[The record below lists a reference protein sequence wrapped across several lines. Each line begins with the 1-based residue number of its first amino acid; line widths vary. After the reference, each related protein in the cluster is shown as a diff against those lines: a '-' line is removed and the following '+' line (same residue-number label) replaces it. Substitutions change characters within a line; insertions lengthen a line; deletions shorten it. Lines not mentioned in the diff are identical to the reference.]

1 MLKNL
6 YTIIFGVGAA
16 ASTLTAVVKPE
27 LLSIPLAAM
36 GGTLAGASLM
46 NEQRRIAEL
55 KFREASK
62 VTTAFQQAY
71 SKNRGIVQA
80 EEISIFGEIPIEKA
94 VAFLDA
100 LATEEGGQA
109 IEAGPG
115 KTYAFPHPENA
126 LQTLNE
132 NAKNWANAQL
142 QQLQAENNSLRQMVA
157 TLQRPATNPVAAG
170 IAQARGLQKQQ
181 KQEAEQNPWN
191 ELL

>member
-55 KFREASK
+55 KIREASK

-100 LATEEGGQA
+100 LATEEGGQP

-115 KTYAFPHPENA
+115 KTYPENA